1 MTQDNFN
8 KINVGLK
15 YQLTETEKEFKK
27 YKYDNDLE
35 RIFAEGINVIQRK
48 KILDAIKEL
57 SIESDWHSI
66 NKEVVEN
73 QSIQMT
79 SMTLETV

>member
-1 MTQDNFN
+1 
-8 KINVGLK
+8 
-15 YQLTETEKEFKK
+15 
-27 YKYDNDLE
+27 LE
-35 RIFAEGINVIQRK
+35 RIFADGINVVQRK